1 MHKWKTQAH
10 LRETTT
16 SIETDF
22 INYLRGI
29 LQGDTLSLILLVL
42 SVNPLSFLLK
52 KHNGYTIENT
62 KQHNVIRVTYGK
74 SPEY

>member
-1 MHKWKTQAH
+1 MHKWKTLAH

-16 SIETDF
+16 SIETDV

-29 LQGDTLSLILLVL
+29 LQGDTLSLILFVL

-52 KHNGYTIENT
+52 KHDKYTIGNT
-62 KQHNVIRVTYGK
+62 KQHNVVATY
-74 SPEY
+74 SL